1 MLLTLGLTA
10 ALMLVLF
17 IAMAIGTLMGRKPI
31 SGSCGG
37 IANEGCPCSR
47 KEREACARKA
57 ENSSAP

>member
-10 ALMLVLF
+10 ALMMVLF

-37 IANEGCPCSR
+37 IANEGCPCSK
-47 KEREACARKA
+47 KERDACAVRAKEA
-57 ENSSAP
+57 DAR